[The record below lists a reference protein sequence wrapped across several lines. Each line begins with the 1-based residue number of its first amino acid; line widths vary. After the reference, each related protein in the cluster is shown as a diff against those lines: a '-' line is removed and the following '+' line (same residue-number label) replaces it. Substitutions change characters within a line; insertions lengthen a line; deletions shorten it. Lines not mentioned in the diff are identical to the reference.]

1 MTQSSTPNIIIT
13 LTLLTA
19 VPLMSLNMFLPS
31 LGIMAQ
37 DFNVGYDTMAMAVS
51 GYLIFTAV
59 LQLLAGPVADRF
71 GRRPVLLASLGLFAA
86 ASFGCAL
93 AENFNNFLFFRVLQG
108 AVITGSVL
116 SRAIVSDVAA
126 PKQATII
133 LGYIGMAMSLAPILA
148 PSLGGFLSDAAGWRA
163 NFWFYAGTGIALW
176 ALVWIRL
183 PETSSAQRAGA
194 AVFIKSYFELIKS
207 GHFWAYTL
215 IMAFSIGAF
224 YVFVSG
230 VPLVA
235 VEQLNMTQSQ
245 IGLAIGSMTIGF
257 LTGSFLSSQLAR
269 RHAANTV
276 ILMGRSIAM
285 FGLLVCL
292 LLLWTNSV
300 PPWALFGGAI
310 CAGLG
315 NGLTI
320 PSASS
325 AILFVRKDLAASASG
340 LFGTV
345 IVVFGAIF
353 STITGALIQ
362 AHPTAIVLISLMLML
377 SLISL
382 SIAIWICSGSH
393 KAHPEHVG

>member
-1 MTQSSTPNIIIT
+1 MKQSSTPNIIIT

-19 VPLMSLNMFLPS
+19 VPLMSLNMFIPS

-37 DFNVGYDTMAMAVS
+37 DFNVGYDTMAIAVS
-51 GYLIFTAV
+51 GYLVFTAV

-71 GRRPVLLASLGLFAA
+71 GRRPVLLVSLGLFTA
-86 ASFGCAL
+86 ASVGCAL
-93 AENFNNFLFFRVLQG
+93 AETFNSFLFFRVLQG
-108 AVITGSVL
+108 AVITASVL

-126 PKQATII
+126 PKQATVI

-163 NFWFYAGTGIALW
+163 NFWLYAATGIGLL

-183 PETSSAQRAGA
+183 PETSGPQALGASA
-194 AVFIKSYFELIKS
+194 FIKSYFELVKS
-207 GHFWAYTL
+207 RHFWAYTL

-224 YVFVSG
+224 YVFISG

-235 VEQLNMTQSQ
+235 VEQLYMSQSQ
-245 IGLAIGSMTIGF
+245 IGLAIGSMTMGF
-257 LTGSFLSSQLAR
+257 LTGSFLSSQLASR
-269 RHAANTV
+269 LAANTV
-276 ILMGRSIAM
+276 ILLGRSIAT
-285 FGLLVCL
+285 FGLLSCF
-292 LLLWTNSV
+292 LLLWSNMV
-300 PPWALFGGAI
+300 PPWAVFGGAI

-340 LFGTV
+340 LFGAV
-345 IVVFGAIF
+345 IVVFGALF
-353 STITGALIQ
+353 STMTGIFIQ
-362 AHPTAIVLISLMLML
+362 AQPTAFALISLML
-377 SLISL
+377 SV
-382 SIAIWICSGSH
+382 SIIGLGITVWIWLGSH
-393 KAHPEHVG
+393 KAQPEHIG

>member
-1 MTQSSTPNIIIT
+1 
-13 LTLLTA
+13 
-19 VPLMSLNMFLPS
+19 
-31 LGIMAQ
+31 
-37 DFNVGYDTMAMAVS
+37 
-51 GYLIFTAV
+51 
-59 LQLLAGPVADRF
+59 
-71 GRRPVLLASLGLFAA
+71 
-86 ASFGCAL
+86 
-93 AENFNNFLFFRVLQG
+93 
-108 AVITGSVL
+108 
-116 SRAIVSDVAA
+116 
-126 PKQATII
+126 
-133 LGYIGMAMSLAPILA
+133 
-148 PSLGGFLSDAAGWRA
+148 
-163 NFWFYAGTGIALW
+163 
-176 ALVWIRL
+176 
-183 PETSSAQRAGA
+183 
-194 AVFIKSYFELIKS
+194 
-207 GHFWAYTL
+207 
-215 IMAFSIGAF
+215 
-224 YVFVSG
+224 
-230 VPLVA
+230 
-235 VEQLNMTQSQ
+235 
-245 IGLAIGSMTIGF
+245 MTIGF

-340 LFGTV
+340 LFGAV